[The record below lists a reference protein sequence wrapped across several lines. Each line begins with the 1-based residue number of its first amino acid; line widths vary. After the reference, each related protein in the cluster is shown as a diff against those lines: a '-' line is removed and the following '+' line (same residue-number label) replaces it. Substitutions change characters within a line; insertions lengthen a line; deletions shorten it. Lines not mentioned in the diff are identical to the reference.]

1 MSGREERTPGEE
13 SSETPSSDQR
23 ISLRVSSRNNE
34 EEEET
39 EESESSSSEIEEAHS
54 HDEHPHDHSD
64 EDISDVVLRSRR
76 RVQRSRH
83 SSEEEEE
90 DDEIDLEGHS
100 SPPDEDEEGDVD
112 VDGEIPVLTSQP
124 LQEEETEDNE
134 EGEDDEESAHPV
146 THQDVSIQTDDD
158 PHALK
163 DIENKELS
171 PDLMLSPH
179 TSQETQTSL
188 ESKDQEVDATPDM
201 KDEEVQNS
209 PLKESVIS
217 QASVD
222 REESATQTKPETRDM
237 GTGEYL
243 THQRSIGINAVDFF
257 DMKKYADAVTSIDIE
272 AMEDKAIQTVIDQK
286 QKDVSFVS
294 VGVGDPLIAEDK
306 GVGDHLGQQDQSI
319 QMAPLMKD
327 ESVLMELSAHSI
339 GINPISVHGKDQ
351 SIQENIDHQS
361 IGTGSHHSYISG
373 YVQAQMDMINQSIQ
387 NDTSRR
393 SIGLDARSFHRSDL
407 SDSSVS
413 RRVSEFM
420 KNQHPPSVHSSISD
434 REKSDLEQNDQFLS
448 KIPLEKSILLEDQ
461 MSEEEKYPSP
471 QSSHHQLKS
480 EDDFLLSDRFLFHK
494 NQICGIKNGITYTFF
509 DPKNVLDYF
518 PQQEEHKVSI
528 KMFQINFDDQELKE
542 SVLIQSP
549 KSSIDL
555 GIQEEEN
562 EEHSSIPSSKLKSSV
577 KEDDES
583 NYSIISSQKGSHG
596 VRSLHSDELEDR
608 R

>member
-286 QKDVSFVS
+286 HFAS
-294 VGVGDPLIAEDK
+294 VGIGDPLIVEER
-306 GVGDHLGQQDQSI
+306 GVRDHLGQQDQSV
-319 QMAPLMKD
+319 QMAPLMQ
-327 ESVLMELSAHSI
+327 
-339 GINPISVHGKDQ
+339 DQ
-351 SIQENIDHQS
+351 SIQDILDHQS
-361 IGTGSHHSYISG
+361 IGLGSHHSYISG

-387 NDTSRR
+387 NDLSRK

-413 RRVSEFM
+413 WRVSEFM
-420 KNQHPPSVHSSISD
+420 KNQVVEEDFQSSHSSILGL
-434 REKSDLEQNDQFLS
+434 EKLEPEGQFLS

-577 KEDDES
+577 KKDDDKD
-583 NYSIISSQKGSHG
+583 YSIISSQKGSHG
-596 VRSLHSDELEDR
+596 VRSHHSDELEDR
-608 R
+608 D